1 MKNYDDEATQ
11 YQNSDNEAPQ
21 FAGTAATQTNNETS
35 PSVNNDKAKV
45 KPAKDS
51 TLKRVAVGAGTGL
64 LIGGISTVLMG
75 MKIPDESD
83 MQSGE
88 SNANN
93 HRDTLSNPE
102 WVDDQVAIA
111 TSVNDEMSFSEA
123 FAAARAEVGP
133 GGAFEWNGQIYGTYT
148 AEEWNGMTAEQRA
161 EYGDHFSWNHID
173 QSQSDVAQHSS
184 AAQQSSLNTT
194 AQNTEHD
201 EIEVVSVNHVE
212 GHDIAQQVPED
223 VEVQPVE
230 PEIEILGVVHDD
242 ETDANIGGMI
252 VDGQD
257 VILIDV
263 DNDLSFDYMAS
274 DANGNGQIDQ
284 NEIVDIQGQN
294 LTVNDLGGF
303 SNPVVDDS
311 SNDEGLGYSNDGV
324 YEG

>member
-1 MKNYDDEATQ
+1 
-11 YQNSDNEAPQ
+11 
-21 FAGTAATQTNNETS
+21 
-35 PSVNNDKAKV
+35 
-45 KPAKDS
+45 
-51 TLKRVAVGAGTGL
+51 
-64 LIGGISTVLMG
+64 
-75 MKIPDESD
+75 
-83 MQSGE
+83 
-88 SNANN
+88 
-93 HRDTLSNPE
+93 
-102 WVDDQVAIA
+102 
-111 TSVNDEMSFSEA
+111 
-123 FAAARAEVGP
+123 
-133 GGAFEWNGQIYGTYT
+133 
-148 AEEWNGMTAEQRA
+148 MTAEQRA

-173 QSQSDVAQHSS
+173 HSQSNVAQHSS

-242 ETDANIGGMI
+242 ETDANIGGMT